1 MPTYEYKC
9 TNDGSTFD
17 IWQEVGS
24 PAPPCP
30 DCGAPTKKVFAP
42 PRVIFKGSGFYVT
55 DKRAET
61 NDAKAKDA
69 KPAETKTDG
78 DASSETSGA
87 ASGAASGEAK
97 PAEKSEAKTATKTE
111 SKTE

>member
-55 DKRAET
+55 DKRAESEGKSGGGKSSST
-61 NDAKAKDA
+61 KSSDSDSSDKSSSDAPSSEAKSDAKT
-69 KPAETKTDG
+69 ETKTD
-78 DASSETSGA
+78 A
-87 ASGAASGEAK
+87 
-97 PAEKSEAKTATKTE
+97 PKTE
-111 SKTE
+111 SKSD